1 MSEDRGMAASLAGPL
16 LGAVFDEIECGLVV
30 CSGDGRVHLANAAAR
45 RELDEG
51 CALRAEQGV
60 LVGCNDGA
68 ETLVRAIRRAARSE
82 RRALVRVGRSDS
94 ALMLGVQPLHD
105 PRTDARLVLV
115 VLGRHVPCSEISLE
129 LLATQNGLTM
139 MERRVL
145 AALLRDTSPNEIA
158 ASHDVA
164 LSTIRSQIASIRE
177 KLDARSI
184 DHLLLR
190 VAALPPIAGALQVAR
205 AWTGCQEMRRAA

>member
-1 MSEDRGMAASLAGPL
+1 
-16 LGAVFDEIECGLVV
+16 
-30 CSGDGRVHLANAAAR
+30 
-45 RELDEG
+45 
-51 CALRAEQGV
+51 
-60 LVGCNDGA
+60 
-68 ETLVRAIRRAARSE
+68 
-82 RRALVRVGRSDS
+82 
-94 ALMLGVQPLHD
+94 
-105 PRTDARLVLV
+105 
-115 VLGRHVPCSEISLE
+115 VPCSEISLE